1 MIDLLKQHI
10 VVKKKLIFIEINIKT
25 NKVQLSI
32 WRNSVVE
39 FITPFLKPG
48 ICSCLNRNARITY
61 ISSRL

>member
-32 WRNSVVE
+32 
-39 FITPFLKPG
+39 
-48 ICSCLNRNARITY
+48 
-61 ISSRL
+61 